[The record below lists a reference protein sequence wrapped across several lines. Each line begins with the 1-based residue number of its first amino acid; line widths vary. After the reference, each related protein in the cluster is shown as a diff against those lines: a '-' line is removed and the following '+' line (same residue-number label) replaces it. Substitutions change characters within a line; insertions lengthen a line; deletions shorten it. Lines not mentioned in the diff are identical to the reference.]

1 MSAHVCNAYCH
12 DGLHCDLVYADARA
26 TEQQIA
32 QVYGYRLGLRID
44 HCEQAREAPPM
55 AMQPSDMLDRLAG
68 STASDDRAWLV
79 YWSD

>member
-1 MSAHVCNAYCH
+1 
-12 DGLHCDLVYADARA
+12 
-26 TEQQIA
+26 
-32 QVYGYRLGLRID
+32 
-44 HCEQAREAPPM
+44 M